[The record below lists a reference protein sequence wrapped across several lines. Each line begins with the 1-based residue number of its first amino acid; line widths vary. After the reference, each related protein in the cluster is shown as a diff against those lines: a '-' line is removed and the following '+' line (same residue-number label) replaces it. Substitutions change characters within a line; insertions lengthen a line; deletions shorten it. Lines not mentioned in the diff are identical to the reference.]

1 MKARTPRAVWWI
13 SPIAIA
19 LVVGSL
25 SLIPTTFISD
35 EEFRTLWRS
44 PRTLDNETVAMF
56 GSGVLVL
63 ALAALFGMLLVRR
76 RPVAG
81 GGWPPLSSDTRTLL
95 VRASSV
101 MFGLTVLGYVGFG
114 YLIAKSGITPSEL
127 LSATAADG
135 TSAKDAIG
143 TIAGVTTLTQ
153 FGVPTVVVAALV
165 LTQGKNKKQIAIIAS
180 VMLLAIG
187 RAYVFSERLAVLELV
202 VPLAVIG
209 SARMG
214 NRHRRG
220 NTIAQWIPLTSLPL
234 LLLVFGL
241 FEYFRSWSFYRTR
254 TSNSFIQFA
263 ADRLAG
269 YYATAINN
277 GQIIYQNMRWP
288 GRVPYDTLEVV
299 WTAPGIEHVYS
310 TLPPHR
316 SAFPL
321 GPSDYTPL
329 LTQHANPEFNNPSG
343 YTGPFTDYG
352 PFGGLAYFALAGIIV
367 GVTYRAFVNGSLI
380 GLLMYPV
387 MFTGLLEMPRYLY
400 WAQGRAAP
408 AWLGLLLIAFLAT
421 RLKTPGMSTPSDCS
435 AHRSDLTVPRD
446 VEITA

>member
-1 MKARTPRAVWWI
+1 MSSQSSRAVWWI
-13 SPIAIA
+13 SPTAIA

-25 SLIPTTFISD
+25 SLIPTVFISD
-35 EEFRTLWRS
+35 QEFRALWRS
-44 PRTLDNETVAMF
+44 ARTLDNATVAMF

-63 ALAALFGMLLVRR
+63 ALAALIGMTLVRR
-76 RPVAG
+76 RPVARG
-81 GGWPPLSSDTRTLL
+81 EWPPMQPNTLALL

-101 MFGLTVLGYVGFG
+101 MFGLTVFGYLGFG
-114 YLIAKSGITPSEL
+114 YLIAKSGITPAEL
-127 LSATAADG
+127 LNATAADG
-135 TSAKDAIG
+135 TPTKDAIG

-153 FGVPTVVVAALV
+153 FGVPAVVVAALV
-165 LTQGKNKKQIAIIAS
+165 LTQGKSRRQIGIITA

-209 SARMG
+209 SAYLG
-214 NRHRRG
+214 NRSRRG
-220 NTIAQWIPLTSLPL
+220 NVLAQWIPLASLPV

-254 TSNSFIQFA
+254 TSNSFVQFA

-277 GQIIYQNMRWP
+277 GQIIYDNMRWP

-299 WTAPGIEHVYS
+299 WTAPGIQHVYS

-321 GPSDYTPL
+321 GPSDYRPL
-329 LTQHANPEFNNPSG
+329 LAQHGNPEFNNPSG

-352 PFGGLAYFALAGIIV
+352 HFGGLVYFAIAGIIV
-367 GVTYRAFVNGSLI
+367 GVTYRAFCNGSLI
-380 GLLMYPV
+380 GMLMYPV

-408 AWLGLLLIAFLAT
+408 AWVGLLLVAYLAT
-421 RLKTPGMSTPSDCS
+421 RVNKSRKPGPSDAPDS
-435 AHRSDLTVPRD
+435 STYLTVSQPRG
-446 VEITA
+446 VTR